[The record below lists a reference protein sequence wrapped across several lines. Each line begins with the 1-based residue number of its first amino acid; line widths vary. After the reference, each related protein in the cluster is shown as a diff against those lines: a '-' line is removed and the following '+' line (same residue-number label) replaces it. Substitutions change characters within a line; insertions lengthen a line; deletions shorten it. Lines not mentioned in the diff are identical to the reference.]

1 MIKEL
6 TCINCPLGCTV
17 SVTVEDGQ
25 ITNITGNTCK
35 RGEVYARN
43 ELTNPVRVVTSTAR
57 VDGADQYSVSVKTEE
72 AIPKGKIME
81 VMEEINKAH
90 IAAPVAIGDTVIED
104 VAGTGIRVV
113 ATSKAS

>member
-35 RGEVYARN
+35 RGEVYAKN
-43 ELTNPVRVVTSTAR
+43 ELTNPVRTVTSTVKVEGGTA
-57 VDGADQYSVSVKTEE
+57 YSVPVKTSD
-72 AIPKGKIME
+72 AIPKGKMKE
-81 VMEEINKAH
+81 AMAEINEAVAKAP
-90 IAAPVAIGDTVIED
+90 IKVGDVIID
-104 VAGTGIRVV
+104 SIVGTGIKLV
-113 ATSKAS
+113 ASANR

>member
-6 TCINCPLGCTV
+6 TCINCPLGCNV
-17 SVTVEDGQ
+17 EVTVEDGE
-25 ITNITGNTCK
+25 ITNITGNNCK

-43 ELTNPVRVVTSTAR
+43 ELSNPVRVVTSTAR
-57 VDGADQYSVSVKTEE
+57 VDGANQYSVSVKTEE

-81 VMEEINKAH
+81 VMQEINKSQ
-90 IAAPVAIGDTVIED
+90 IKAPVAIGDTVIED
-104 VAGTGIRVV
+104 VAGTGVRVI